1 MRLTVQEKKEQLL
14 AGLIDIRRQI
24 LEVASVLPVEKRNRA
39 YLGEWDIFA
48 LLAHLAGWDHTNLQA
63 IEQIQAGQVPAFYQ
77 YIGHDWREY
86 NAYLVATYR
95 LDDLEALVNSVRSTQ
110 QELLA
115 QVAELPPVEFYRDRE
130 IRFKGYKITIA
141 RLLEAELKDE
151 RVHLA
156 QLEAFAAG

>member
-14 AGLIDIRRQI
+14 AALVDVRRQI
-24 LEVASVLPVEKRNRA
+24 LEAACALPVEKRNQA

-63 IEQIQAGQVPAFYQ
+63 IEQIRAGQVPAFYQ
-77 YIGHDWREY
+77 YIGRDWREY

-95 LDDLEALVNSVRSTQ
+95 LDDLEELVNSVHSAQ

-115 QVAELPPVEFYRDRE
+115 RVVEFPPVELFRDRDV
-130 IRFKGYKITIA
+130 RYKGYKITIA

-151 RVHLA
+151 RVHLD
-156 QLEAFAAG
+156 QLIAFAAS